1 MITIY
6 LQLIAVSSFVVAT
19 VVLGIGI
26 RRSPTPE
33 AAQRLS
39 RVSHAFFWGAMI
51 APEYLGVAYPGLW
64 SFDALL
70 ALPSLPWPVP
80 RWVLGGVLLL
90 GGLFFVSGSI
100 KALRRLGAGLMAFKL
115 TQKVVSEDLYQRV
128 RNPMSLGLY
137 LQFTGVALLV
147 GSTYLL
153 AFTLLVYI
161 PAHVFNLKY
170 FEELELSARYGPAYD
185 EYRKKVPFLVPQ
197 LSARA

>member
-6 LQLIAVSSFVVAT
+6 LQLIAASSFVVAT

-70 ALPSLPWPVP
+70 GVPSLPWPVP
-80 RWVLGGVLLL
+80 RWVLGGALLL
-90 GGLFFVSGSI
+90 VGLFFVSGSI
-100 KALRRLGAGLMAFKL
+100 KALRKLGAGLMAFKL

-153 AFTLLVYI
+153 AFTLLVYL

-170 FEELELSARYGPAYD
+170 FEELELSARYGKPYD
-185 EYRKKVPFLVPQ
+185 EYRTKVPFLVPR